1 MTIHHFC
8 TRKIG
13 GQSFNTLISRILG
26 KRKFMRS
33 LFLTLLVLFATS
45 NIYAQNSKSLNKSFE
60 FGIYGGLNYNFH
72 SPDFKSP
79 DTIDP
84 NSYSNSASS
93 MAFHV
98 GGFADYDLSD
108 MFRLTG
114 RLGIHGMGANLVE
127 DLGNNKLNTLTSTIT
142 MLEIS
147 MGVKINQ
154 IFKDSPAYIIAGLE
168 YGSRL
173 TSEYS
178 ENIASSSTSTLYST
192 IPGTNTRLAGLIGA
206 GIPMKAWD
214 YTITPEITYRK
225 SFGDFSADLS
235 PWTIDQLRI
244 GVAITLG
251 PTKSSKPK
259 AAQPTEQNNSFIEVG
274 YYNDGG
280 DYRVLENGLKVEDI
294 QYSEM
299 YPFIPFVFFG
309 QNSDKPDPSLQFSSR
324 GDARGEFTLET
335 LPQDAIE
342 INKRTMDIVGLR
354 MLNNPEA
361 SLSLIGSID
370 GKSESKNK
378 GLAMRRAEHV
388 KDYLIKNYNINESR
402 IATSSRALPDVPTA
416 VNLKD
421 GMSENRRVTLRSS
434 HADIL
439 EPIAIRGDET
449 RWTKPDLLEFRPK
462 NIDSSSVNSWT
473 LNITQADRSL
483 RELVG
488 AGIPTPQR
496 WVIRPNDL
504 SNAQVPIDYT
514 LSMTTQ
520 DGKVTNLNGS
530 IPVDYM
536 SSVMPTVEQSKD
548 MTVTKFSLILFDFDK
563 SEISPENAEI
573 LKKKV
578 GPVIKGNSK
587 VNIYG
592 YTDRIGAPD
601 YNRNLALSRANV
613 VRSIL
618 ESISPDNR
626 YEVFGRGED
635 VEIFTNENA
644 TGRVLSRTV
653 QIFVETP
660 RN

>member
-13 GQSFNTLISRILG
+13 GQSFINLISRILG
-26 KRKFMRS
+26 KRNFMRS
-33 LFLTLLVLFATS
+33 LYLTLLVLFAS
-45 NIYAQNSKSLNKSFE
+45 VNIHAQNPKSLTRSFE
-60 FGIYGGLNYNFH
+60 FGVYGGLNYNFH
-72 SPDFKSP
+72 SPDFKT
-79 DTIDP
+79 DANGT
-84 NSYSNSASS
+84 YKNSASS
-93 MAFHV
+93 MGFHF

-114 RLGIHGMGANLVE
+114 RLGIHGMGADLVE
-127 DLGNNKLNTLTSTIT
+127 DLGNNTQNTLTSSIT
-142 MLEIS
+142 MLEFS
-147 MGVKINQ
+147 PGVKINGL
-154 IFKDSPAYIIAGLE
+154 FSDSPGYLIAGFE

-178 ENIASSSTSTLYST
+178 ENFGGADSSTTYSS
-192 IPGTNTRLAGLIGA
+192 IPGTNDRLAVFIGA
-206 GIPMKAWD
+206 GIPMKAWS

-225 SFGDFSADLS
+225 AIGNFSSQLS

-244 GVAITLG
+244 GVSITLG
-251 PTKSSKPK
+251 PAKASKPK
-259 AAQPTEQNNSFIEVG
+259 APIPTENTIMEVG

-299 YPFIPFVFFG
+299 YPFIPFIFFG
-309 QNSDKPDPSLQFSSR
+309 QNSDKPDPALQFSSR
-324 GDARGEFTLET
+324 GDARGEFSLET

-354 MLNNPEA
+354 MLNNAEA
-361 SLSLIGSID
+361 TLSLVGSID

-378 GLAMRRAEHV
+378 GLAMRRAQHV
-388 KDYLIKNYNINESR
+388 KDYLTKNYSINESR
-402 IATSSRALPDVPTA
+402 IETSSRVLPDIPTA
-416 VNLKD
+416 INQKD
-421 GMSENRRVTLRSS
+421 GMSENRRVTMRSS

-449 RWTKPDLLEFRPK
+449 RWTKPELLEFRPK
-462 NIDSSSVNSWT
+462 NLDSSSVNSWT

-488 AGIPTPQR
+488 VGTPTPQR

-504 SNAQVPIDYT
+504 SSAQVPIDYT
-514 LSMTTQ
+514 LSMTKN
-520 DGKVTNLNGS
+520 DGKVSNVTGS
-530 IPVDYM
+530 IPIDYM
-536 SSVMPTVEQSKD
+536 SSVMPSVEQSKD

-563 SEISPENAEI
+563 SEISGENAEI

-578 GPVIKGNSK
+578 GPVIKGNSTVK
-587 VNIYG
+587 IYG

-601 YNRNLALSRANV
+601 YNRSLALNRANA
-613 VRSIL
+613 VRTIL

>member
-8 TRKIG
+8 TRKIA
-13 GQSFNTLISRILG
+13 GQSFTTLISRTLG
-26 KRKFMRS
+26 KSTFMRS
-33 LFLTLLVLFATS
+33 LFLTLLVLFAS
-45 NIYAQNSKSLNKSFE
+45 ASISAQESKSLNKPFE
-60 FGIYGGLNYNFH
+60 FGLYGGLNYNFH
-72 SPDFKSP
+72 SPDISA
-79 DTIDP
+79 TQVGQ
-84 NSYSNSASS
+84 YSASASS

-98 GGFADYDLSD
+98 GGFVDYDLST

-114 RLGIHGMGANLVE
+114 RLGIHGMGADLVQ
-127 DLGNNKLNTLTSTIT
+127 DLGNNTQNTLTSSIT
-142 MLEIS
+142 MLEFS
-147 MGVKINQ
+147 PAVKING
-154 IFKDSPAYIIAGLE
+154 IFKDSPGYLIAGLE

-178 ENIASSSTSTLYST
+178 ENFGGADSSTVYST
-192 IPGTNTRLAGLIGA
+192 IPGTTDRFAVIIGA
-206 GIPMKAWD
+206 GIPMKAWN

-225 SFGDFSADLS
+225 AIGDFSTDVNFS

-244 GVAITLG
+244 GVSITLG
-251 PTKSSKPK
+251 PAKSTKTPPPP
-259 AAQPTEQNNSFIEVG
+259 PTEKAIMEVG

-280 DYRVLENGLKVEDI
+280 DYHVLDNGLKVEDI

-299 YPFIPFVFFG
+299 YPFIPFIFFG
-309 QNSDKPDPSLQFSSR
+309 QNSDKPDPTLQFSSR

-335 LPQDAIE
+335 LPQDAFE

-354 MLNNPEA
+354 MLNNPDA

-378 GLAMRRAEHV
+378 GLAMRRAQHV
-388 KDYLIKNYNINESR
+388 KDYLTKNYNINESR
-402 IATSSRALPDVPTA
+402 IATSSRALPDIPTA
-416 VNLKD
+416 VNQKD
-421 GMSENRRVTLRSS
+421 GMSENRRVTMRSS

-449 RWTKPDLLEFRPK
+449 RWTKPELLEFRPK

-473 LNITQADRSL
+473 LNITQADRTL

-488 AGIPTPQR
+488 VGTPTPQR

-504 SNAQVPIDYT
+504 SSAQVPIDYT
-514 LSMTTQ
+514 LSMTKT
-520 DGKVTNLNGS
+520 DGNVSNVTGS
-530 IPVDYM
+530 IPIDYM
-536 SSVMPTVEQSKD
+536 SSVMPSIEQSKD

-563 SEISPENAEI
+563 SDISGENADI

-578 GPVIKGNSK
+578 GPVIKGNSTVK
-587 VNIYG
+587 IYG

-601 YNRNLALSRANV
+601 YNRNLALNRANA
-613 VRSIL
+613 VRTIL
-618 ESISPDNR
+618 ESLSPDNR

-635 VEIFTNENA
+635 VEIFTNEHA

>member
-1 MTIHHFC
+1 
-8 TRKIG
+8 
-13 GQSFNTLISRILG
+13 
-26 KRKFMRS
+26 MRS
-33 LFLTLLVLFATS
+33 LYLTLLVLFAAA
-45 NIYAQNSKSLNKSFE
+45 NISAQNSKSLNKSFE

-72 SPDFKSP
+72 SPNVTTTSSGRY
-79 DTIDP
+79 TA
-84 NSYSNSASS
+84 SSSS

-98 GGFADYDLSD
+98 GGFADYDLSE

-114 RLGIHGMGANLVE
+114 RLGIHGMGADLVQ
-127 DLGNNKLNTLTSTIT
+127 DLGTNSQNTLTSSIT
-142 MLEIS
+142 MLEFS
-147 MGVKINQ
+147 PALKING
-154 IFKDSPAYIIAGLE
+154 IFSDSPGYLIAGLE

-178 ENIASSSTSTLYST
+178 ENLGGVDSSTVYSS
-192 IPGTNTRLAGLIGA
+192 IPGTTDRFAVIIGA

-225 SFGDFSADLS
+225 VIGNFSTEAAFS

-244 GVAITLG
+244 GVSITLG
-251 PTKSSKPK
+251 PAKASKPK
-259 AAQPTEQNNSFIEVG
+259 PPIPTENTIMEVG

-299 YPFIPFVFFG
+299 YPFIPFIFFD
-309 QNSDKPDPSLQFSSR
+309 QNSDKPDPALQFSSR

-342 INKRTMDIVGLR
+342 INKRTMDIIGLR
-354 MLNNPEA
+354 MLNNPDA

-378 GLAMRRAEHV
+378 GLAMRRAQHV
-388 KDYLIKNYNINESR
+388 KDYLTKLYSINESR

-416 VNLKD
+416 VNQKD
-421 GMSENRRVTLRSS
+421 GMSENRRVTLKSS

-449 RWTKPDLLEFRPK
+449 RWTKPELLEFRPK

-488 AGIPTPQR
+488 VGNPTPQR

-504 SNAQVPIDYT
+504 SSAQVPIDYT
-514 LSMTTQ
+514 LSMTKS
-520 DGKVTNLNGS
+520 DGNISNVSGS
-530 IPVDYM
+530 IPIDYM
-536 SSVMPTVEQSKD
+536 SSVMPSVEQSKD

-563 SEISPENAEI
+563 SEISSENAEI

-578 GPVIKGNSK
+578 GPVIKGNST
-587 VNIYG
+587 VRIFG
-592 YTDRIGAPD
+592 YTDRIGAPL
-601 YNRNLALSRANV
+601 YNRNLASNRANA
-613 VRSIL
+613 VRTIL

>member
-1 MTIHHFC
+1 MC
-8 TRKIG
+8 A
-13 GQSFNTLISRILG
+13 S
-26 KRKFMRS
+26 
-33 LFLTLLVLFATS
+33 A
-45 NIYAQNSKSLNKSFE
+45 NIYAQKTKSLTKPFE
-60 FGIYGGLNYNFH
+60 FGVYGGLNYNFH
-72 SPDFKSP
+72 SPDFPSP
-79 DTIDP
+79 DTVDA
-84 NSYSNSASS
+84 NTYATSASS

-98 GGFADYDLSD
+98 GAFADYDLSD

-114 RLGIHGMGANLVE
+114 RLGIHGMGADLVH
-127 DLGNNKLNTLTSTIT
+127 DLGNNTLNTLTSTIT

-147 MGVKINQ
+147 TGVKVNG
-154 IFKDSPAYIIAGLE
+154 IFNNSPGYLIAGLE

-173 TSEYS
+173 TSEFS
-178 ENIASSSTSTLYST
+178 ENIANANTSIQYKE
-192 IPGTNTRLAGLIGA
+192 IPGTNARLAVLIGA

-225 SFGDFSADLS
+225 SVGDFSSNLN

-244 GVAITLG
+244 GFAITLG
-251 PTKSSKPK
+251 PSKVKKTNPAPK
-259 AAQPTEQNNSFIEVG
+259 VAENAFVEVG
-274 YYNDGG
+274 YYDDAG
-280 DYRVLENGLKVEDI
+280 DYRILENGLKVEDI

-299 YPFIPFVFFG
+299 YPFIPFIFFN
-309 QNSDKPDPSLQFSSR
+309 QNSDKPDPSLQVASR
-324 GDARGEFTLET
+324 GDARGQFTLET

-354 MLNNPEA
+354 MLNNPNA

-370 GKSESKNK
+370 GKTESKNK

-388 KDYLIKNYNINESR
+388 KDYLTKNYNIEGNR
-402 IATSSRALPDVPTA
+402 IETGSRALPDVPTA
-416 VNLKD
+416 VNQKD
-421 GMSENRRVTLRSS
+421 GMSENRRVTIRSS

-439 EPIAIRGDET
+439 EPIAIRGDEN
-449 RWTKPDLLEFRPK
+449 RWTKPELLEFRPK
-462 NIDSSSVNSWT
+462 NIDSTSVNSWT
-473 LNITQADRSL
+473 LNITQADRTL

-488 AGIPTPQR
+488 VGTPTPQR

-514 LSMTTQ
+514 LTMTKQ
-520 DGKVTNLNGS
+520 DGKVSNINGS
-530 IPVDYM
+530 IPIDYM
-536 SSVMPTVEQSKD
+536 SSVMPTIEQSKD

-563 SEISPENAEI
+563 SDISNDNAEI

-578 GPVIKGNSK
+578 GPVIKGNSRVK
-587 VNIYG
+587 IFG
-592 YTDRIGAPD
+592 YTDRIGAPV
-601 YNRNLALSRANV
+601 YNRGLALERANA

-618 ESISPDNR
+618 ESISPDTS

-635 VEIFTNENA
+635 VEIFTNEHA